1 MLEEEKEKLKE
12 KFSLFFEDKLQ
23 FLEKKFREDLSHI
36 EEMKYEFV
44 DNCLKVLNDQPKESE
59 EKIIL
64 EDIEKKH
71 EKEHKE
77 EKKHEKEH
85 KEEKKMKK
93 KIRKK
98 RKLKKNIKMKKKMK
112 KKIRKKNKTKK
123 NIKMKK
129 KQ

>member
-44 DNCLKVLNDQPKESE
+44 DNCLKILNDQPKESE
-59 EKIIL
+59 EKILL

-77 EKKHEKEH
+77 EKKH
-85 KEEKKMKK
+85 
-93 KIRKK
+93 
-98 RKLKKNIKMKKKMK
+98 
-112 KKIRKKNKTKK
+112 
-123 NIKMKK
+123 
-129 KQ
+129 